1 MSKASSP
8 PELESGR
15 GGWSFRDRRQE
26 TDSQVPSR
34 PTPESAATT
43 SGQPASQARRLV
55 ADTWVIS
62 ALTLVSRIA
71 GLARDAGNSRTFGS
85 GPEFGAFT
93 FAFLIPNLFR
103 RLFGEGALSA
113 SFLPRYT
120 TLVDEDPRKARA
132 YARLVIGSTALVLTV
147 ITVLVELVLG
157 ALWLRW
163 HGQPDISTR
172 VLAVELTMLVFPYM
186 PIVCVTALLGAVLQ
200 VHGRFG
206 PTAASPI
213 LLNLGIIVPTLV
225 TALYA
230 AAHPE
235 FERSTGLYFVCAAI
249 LMSGVVQIIWS
260 LWALRDARRGV
271 PAPARAE
278 LRERRA
284 DLRSTWR
291 FALPMI
297 IGLGVLQLNT
307 FFDGVIAS
315 YPFLVGPKFLGLD
328 YPLDGHSA
336 AVVGYA
342 QRLYQ
347 FPLGV
352 FGIAVATAI
361 YPALAR
367 ASKMDGEFIEVVRH
381 GLRLTIFIGL
391 PATIGLM
398 FVATPMTAVIYHGGQ
413 FPADDVI
420 RVARVLLGYAPAV
433 CAYSIIH
440 VITRAYF
447 ARGDS
452 LTPVRISL
460 YMVGANLTLNVLLIW
475 WLGEAGLATSTSI
488 CAMLQVILL
497 VRGMRRVTGQVVDR
511 SLARHIGRIAIAAAI
526 MTAALGIGRYV
537 CTVETRDWQGSL
549 LELASFTVLGVVV
562 FIGAASIMKLDEMRW
577 LLRRE
582 SGVEP

>member
-1 MSKASSP
+1 M
-8 PELESGR
+8 
-15 GGWSFRDRRQE
+15 
-26 TDSQVPSR
+26 
-34 PTPESAATT
+34 
-43 SGQPASQARRLV
+43 
-55 ADTWVIS
+55 IS

-71 GLARDAGNSRTFGS
+71 GLARDASNSRVFGS
-85 GPEFGAFT
+85 GPIFGAFT

-120 TLVDEDPRKARA
+120 HLLDEDPLKARA
-132 YARLVIGSTALVLTV
+132 YARLVVGSTALALTV
-147 ITVLVELVLG
+147 ITLLAELVLG
-157 ALWLRW
+157 LLWLRW
-163 HGQPDISTR
+163 HAQPDISTR

-186 PIVCVTALLGAVLQ
+186 PMVCVTALLGAVLQ

-213 LLNLGIIVPTLV
+213 LLNVGIIVPTV
-225 TALYA
+225 GTALYA
-230 AAHPE
+230 ASHPG
-235 FERSTGLYFVCAAI
+235 FERSTGLYFVCVAI
-249 LMSGVVQIIWS
+249 LISGVVQIIWS
-260 LWALRDARRGV
+260 LWALRAARGSV
-271 PAPARAE
+271 AMPGRAD
-278 LRERRA
+278 LAVRRA
-284 DLRSTWR
+284 DLADTWR

-336 AVVGYA
+336 AIIGYS

-367 ASKMDGEFIEVVRH
+367 ASKSESDFAEVVRH

-391 PATIGLM
+391 PATLGLM
-398 FVATPMTAVIYHGGQ
+398 FVATPMTAVIYRGGQ
-413 FPADDVI
+413 FPAEDVV
-420 RVARVLLGYAPAV
+420 RVARVLFAYSPAV

-452 LTPVRISL
+452 KTPVRISL
-460 YMVGANLTLNVLLIW
+460 YMVGVNLTLNLVLIW
-475 WLGEAGLATSTSI
+475 WLGEAGLAASTSL
-488 CAMLQVILL
+488 CAILQVVLL
-497 VRGMRRVTGQVVDR
+497 LRGMKQIAGTVLDA
-511 SLARHIGRIAIAAAI
+511 SLMGTLSRTALVSLIMAA
-526 MTAALGIGRYV
+526 
-537 CTVETRDWQGSL
+537 
-549 LELASFTVLGVVV
+549 VLGVLAWLWA
-562 FIGAASIMKLDEMRW
+562 FEPASWTQSLIRLAAFTAIGLAVYLGVAWALKLEELRW
-577 LLRRE
+577 ILHRE
-582 SGVEP
+582 DGIEP